1 MGESGAIFRVFGVFW
16 GEGGRLYLWFMRKG
30 IKYIIAGVCALGL
43 STLVAQDLV
52 SVRPLNIPKMW
63 GMGVNV
69 RHFGYDAALMM
80 EQPGL
85 RAVKTQ
91 QLWLGVMKDPREMR
105 VLNER
110 LPGSTSFAIERVTH
124 NIALRYQWGRSV
136 ILSDR
141 QSRGDVGLRLNASV
155 QAPVNYS
162 WPLYVWLYQP
172 APLTDGYTAVA
183 YDPAVHDVGLVG
195 GTARYGLGFS
205 QGKFTPGLGG
215 LVSMQAEWGSYR
227 NVVNRLVL
235 GFGVDRYVKKLPM
248 WHRPEMNRNFFPSVF
263 VTFAVGFD
271 YGQRQTVYPTP

>member
-1 MGESGAIFRVFGVFW
+1 
-16 GEGGRLYLWFMRKG
+16 
-30 IKYIIAGVCALGL
+30 
-43 STLVAQDLV
+43 
-52 SVRPLNIPKMW
+52 
-63 GMGVNV
+63 
-69 RHFGYDAALMM
+69 
-80 EQPGL
+80 
-85 RAVKTQ
+85 
-91 QLWLGVMKDPREMR
+91 
-105 VLNER
+105 
-110 LPGSTSFAIERVTH
+110 
-124 NIALRYQWGRSV
+124 
-136 ILSDR
+136 
-141 QSRGDVGLRLNASV
+141 
-155 QAPVNYS
+155 VNYS